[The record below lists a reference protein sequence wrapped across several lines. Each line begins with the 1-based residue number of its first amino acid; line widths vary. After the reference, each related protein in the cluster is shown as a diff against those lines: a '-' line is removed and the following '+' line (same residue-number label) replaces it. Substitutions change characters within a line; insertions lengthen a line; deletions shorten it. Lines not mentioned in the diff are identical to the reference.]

1 MKMGNLEKRSST
13 DWSECGELPSMPKDA
28 PQRGR
33 HYQQSLCFFFVT
45 AVLAPSGTLVYE
57 RNHRAPLTWKL
68 AERGL

>member
-1 MKMGNLEKRSST
+1 MKMGNLERMRRVT
-13 DWSECGELPSMPKDA
+13 EHA
-28 PQRGR
+28 QRCPAAGQ